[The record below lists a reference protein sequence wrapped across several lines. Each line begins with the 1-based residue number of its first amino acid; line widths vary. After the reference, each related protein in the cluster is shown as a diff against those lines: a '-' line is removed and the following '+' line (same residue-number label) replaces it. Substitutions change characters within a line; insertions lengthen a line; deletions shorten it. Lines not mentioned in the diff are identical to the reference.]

1 MSVRAHLVGEE
12 ERVTLPKSSATESAC
27 AEGLLIDINSVATM
41 LGRSPRSISR
51 DDSAGRMPKS
61 IKLGGAKKW
70 RQAEIRE
77 WIAAGCPS
85 RQKWE
90 ASLRASVSAKAG

>member
-1 MSVRAHLVGEE
+1 M
-12 ERVTLPKSSATESAC
+12 LPKSFAAESAR

-41 LGRSPRSISR
+41 LGRSPRSIYR
-51 DDSAGRMPKS
+51 DESAGRMPKP
-61 IKLGGAKKW
+61 IKLGGSKKW

-77 WIAAGCPS
+77 WIAAGCPN

-90 ASLRASVSAKAG
+90 ASLRASGSAKAG